1 MKSCHSDTYREG
13 RHSKKAIV
21 SHKGLRKSII
31 WWSKNN
37 SIFDKI
43 HLVDLKKIAM
53 HNFIRLR
60 LKIHHQTDLFLSPL
74 FRLNRCQTVILYT
87 YIHTNTFTF
96 NLKNLFT
103 EKSGWMDG

>member
-37 SIFDKI
+37 SIFDKL
-43 HLVDLKKIAM
+43 HLVDLKKDSFA
-53 HNFIRLR
+53 HF
-60 LKIHHQTDLFLSPL
+60 F
-74 FRLNRCQTVILYT
+74 
-87 YIHTNTFTF
+87 
-96 NLKNLFT
+96 
-103 EKSGWMDG
+103 